1 MFLTKITVLNFK
13 NHEALSLDFSKKI
26 NCFIGKNGVGKT
38 NIVDAVYYL
47 CLTKSYFNSVDQQN
61 ILFGK
66 DFFRLEGR
74 FMSNAGSRGG
84 DPARTEAFEVV
95 YKLPSN
101 KRKELS
107 VNGVVVPKLS
117 DHIGNFPCIIIS
129 PDDSQLILGSSEE
142 RRKFLDGTI
151 SQINHEYLE
160 WLITYNKVLAQ
171 RNAALK
177 RFAETRHT
185 DKHLLETYDSQL
197 IPLGTKIYE
206 ARKVVMQ
213 KLQPV
218 FQKFYKEISLERELV
233 SFSYYSQLNDKP
245 FSELLESSLH
255 RDVLLQRTDVG
266 IHKDDMEFFGP
277 QTPKGGFNTKMK
289 KFGSQGQQ
297 KSFII
302 SMKFAQYEMI
312 KNGTNAGSRSG
323 DPAEAVSTKPV
334 LLIDDIFDKLDNDR
348 SQKLIELI
356 ASNEFGQV
364 FLTDTDDAHI
374 RETLKGRE
382 DLFEVITVK

>member
-1 MFLTKITVLNFK
+1 MYLSRITLLNFK
-13 NHEALSLDFSKKI
+13 NHESLSLSFNKKI
-26 NCFIGKNGVGKT
+26 NCLIGRNGVGKT
-38 NIVDAVYYL
+38 NILDSVYYL

-74 FMSNAGSRGG
+74 FKKHSG
-84 DPARTEAFEVV
+84 AFEVV
-95 YKLPSN
+95 YKLPPN
-101 KRKELS
+101 KRKELLI
-107 VNGVVVPKLS
+107 NDIAVPKLS

-151 SQINHEYLE
+151 SQINHQYLE
-160 WLITYNKVLAQ
+160 WLISYNKVLAQ

-185 DKHLLETYDSQL
+185 DKQLLETYDSQL
-197 IPLGTKIYE
+197 IPLGTKIYA
-206 ARKVVMQ
+206 ARKVVMDR
-213 KLQPV
+213 LQPV
-218 FQKFYKEISLERELV
+218 FQRFYKEISLERELV
-233 SFSYYSQLNDKP
+233 SFGYYSQLNEKP
-245 FSELLESSLH
+245 LDILLDESLGK
-255 RDVLLQRTDVG
+255 DLALQRTDVG
-266 IHKDDMEFFGP
+266 VHKDDMEFFIGA
-277 QTPKGGFNTKMK
+277 NRMK

-302 SMKFAQYEMI
+302 AMKFAQYELVKQGVI
-312 KNGTNAGSRSG
+312 GADNDNAPG
-323 DPAEAVSTKPV
+323 KPV

-356 ASNEFGQV
+356 AGDDFGQV

-374 RETLKGRE
+374 RQTLDGRE
-382 DLFEVITVK
+382 DLFEVINV

>member
-1 MFLTKITVLNFK
+1 MFLSKITLLNFK
-13 NHEALSLDFSKKI
+13 NHESLSLTFSKKI
-26 NCFIGKNGVGKT
+26 NCFIGNNGVGKT

-47 CLTKSYFNSVDQQN
+47 CLTKSYFNSIDQQN
-61 ILFGK
+61 ILFGR

-74 FMSNAGSRGG
+74 FKRTAGYRGG
-84 DPARTEAFEVV
+84 DPAGTVVGDNTNTGTDAFEIV
-95 YKLPSN
+95 YKLPTN
-101 KRKELS
+101 KRKELL
-107 VNGVVVPKLS
+107 VNDVVVPKLS

-177 RFAETRHT
+177 RFAETKKT

-206 ARKVVMQ
+206 ARKIVMH
-213 KLQPV
+213 KLQPI
-218 FQKFYKEISLERELV
+218 FKKFYKEISLEREPV
-233 SFSYYSQLNDKP
+233 SFSYYSQLNEKP
-245 FSELLESSLH
+245 FDVLLENSLN
-255 RDVLLQRTDVG
+255 RDVMLQRTDVG
-266 IHKDDMEFFGP
+266 VHKDDMEFFLGA
-277 QTPKGGFNTKMK
+277 NKMK

-302 SMKFAQYEMI
+302 SMKFAQYELI
-312 KNGTNAGSRSG
+312 AQSKQF
-323 DPAEAVSTKPV
+323 KPV

-356 ASNEFGQV
+356 ASNNFGQI

-374 RETLKGRE
+374 RQTLKGRE
-382 DLFEVITVK
+382 DLFEVINV

>member
-1 MFLTKITVLNFK
+1 MFLSKITLLNFK
-13 NHEALSLDFSKKI
+13 NHESLSLTFSKKI
-26 NCFIGKNGVGKT
+26 NCFIGNNGVGKT

-74 FMSNAGSRGG
+74 FQKEGG
-84 DPARTEAFEVV
+84 AFEIV
-95 YKLPSN
+95 YKLPTN
-101 KRKELS
+101 KRKELL
-107 VNGVVVPKLS
+107 VNDIVVPKLS

-177 RFAETRHT
+177 RFAETKKT
-185 DKHLLETYDSQL
+185 DKHLLETYASQL

-206 ARKVVMQ
+206 ARKVVMH
-213 KLQPV
+213 KLQPI

-233 SFSYYSQLNDKP
+233 SFSYYSQLNEKP
-245 FSELLESSLH
+245 FDVLLESSLN
-255 RDVLLQRTDVG
+255 RDVMLQRTDVG
-266 IHKDDMEFFGP
+266 IHKDDMEFFIGA
-277 QTPKGGFNTKMK
+277 NKMK

-302 SMKFAQYEMI
+302 SMKFAQYELI
-312 KNGTNAGSRSG
+312 AQSKQF
-323 DPAEAVSTKPV
+323 KPV

-356 ASNEFGQV
+356 ASNNFGQI

-382 DLFEVITVK
+382 DLFEVITV

>member
-1 MFLTKITVLNFK
+1 MFLTKITLLNFK
-13 NHEALSLDFSKKI
+13 NHESLSLDFSKKI
-26 NCFIGKNGVGKT
+26 NCFIGNNGVGKT

-74 FMSNAGSRGG
+74 FKKKAG
-84 DPARTEAFEVV
+84 AFEIV
-95 YKLPSN
+95 YKLPTN
-101 KRKELS
+101 KRKELLI
-107 VNGVVVPKLS
+107 NDVVVPKLS

-177 RFAETRHT
+177 RFAETKHT
-185 DKHLLETYDSQL
+185 DMHLLETYDSQL
-197 IPLGTKIYE
+197 VPLGSKIYE

-218 FQKFYKEISLERELV
+218 FQRFYKDISLEREPV
-233 SFSYYSQLNDKP
+233 SFSYYSQLNEKP
-245 FSELLESSLH
+245 FDVLLEASLN
-255 RDVLLQRTDVG
+255 RDVMLQRTDVG
-266 IHKDDMEFFGP
+266 IHKDDMEFFLG
-277 QTPKGGFNTKMK
+277 KNKMK

-302 SMKFAQYEMI
+302 SMKFAQYELI
-312 KNGTNAGSRSG
+312 TQSKQF
-323 DPAEAVSTKPV
+323 KPV

-348 SQKLIELI
+348 SQKFIALI
-356 ASNEFGQV
+356 ASQNFGQI
-364 FLTDTDDAHI
+364 FLTDTNDLHI

-382 DLFEVITVK
+382 DLFEVIRVR

>member
-1 MFLTKITVLNFK
+1 MFLNKLTLLNFK
-13 NHEALSLDFSKKI
+13 NHEELSLQFSKKI

-38 NIVDAVYYL
+38 NIVDAIYYL

-61 ILFGK
+61 VLFGK
-66 DFFRLEGR
+66 DFFRLDGEISKSEEK
-74 FMSNAGSRGG
+74 FN
-84 DPARTEAFEVV
+84 VV

-107 VNGVVVPKLS
+107 VNDNVVPKLS

-129 PDDSQLILGSSEE
+129 PDDSQLVLGSSEE

-151 SQINHEYLE
+151 SQVNHEYLE
-160 WLITYNKVLAQ
+160 WLIAYMKVLAQ

-177 RFAETRHT
+177 QFAETRRT
-185 DKHLLETYDSQL
+185 DKQLLETYNNQL
-197 IPLGTKIYE
+197 VPLGTKIYE
-206 ARKVVMQ
+206 ARKVVIE

-218 FQKFYKEISLERELV
+218 FQSFYRDISLEREQV
-233 SFSYYSQLNDKP
+233 SFVYNSQLHNKP
-245 FSELLESSLH
+245 L
-255 RDVLLQRTDVG
+255 DVLLHDNVERDLILQRTDTG
-266 IHKDDMEFFGP
+266 IHKDDLDLFLG
-277 QTPKGGFNTKMK
+277 NNKMK

-302 SMKFAQYEMI
+302 SMKLAQFEII
-312 KNGTNAGSRSG
+312 KQGIAS
-323 DPAEAVSTKPV
+323 EQTKMPL

-348 SQKLIELI
+348 SRKLVELI
-356 ASNEFGQV
+356 ASDNFGQV

-374 RETLKGRE
+374 REALKGKE
-382 DLFEVITVK
+382 DLFEVIEIQ

>member
-1 MFLTKITVLNFK
+1 MFLARIALLNFK
-13 NHEALSLDFSKKI
+13 NHEGLTLSFTRKI

-61 ILFGK
+61 IQFGK

-74 FMSNAGSRGG
+74 FKKQDG
-84 DPARTEAFEVV
+84 AFEVV
-95 YKLPSN
+95 YKLPPN
-101 KRKELS
+101 KRKELLIND
-107 VNGVVVPKLS
+107 VAVPKLS

-160 WLITYNKVLAQ
+160 WLISYNKLLAQ

-177 RFAETRHT
+177 KFAETHKI
-185 DKHLLETYDSQL
+185 DKHLLETYDRQL
-197 IPLGTKIYE
+197 IPLGTKIHE
-206 ARKVVMQ
+206 ARKVVIQ

-218 FQKFYKEISLERELV
+218 FQKFYKEISLEREAV
-233 SFSYYSQLNDKP
+233 SFSYYSPLNDKP
-245 FSELLESSLH
+245 FEELLRNSLD
-255 RDVLLQRTDVG
+255 RDLVLQRTDTGV
-266 IHKDDMEFFGP
+266 HKDDMEFLMGP
-277 QTPKGGFNTKMK
+277 NKIK

-302 SMKFAQYEMI
+302 AIKFAQYELV
-312 KNGTNAGSRSG
+312 KQGVAGSTSL
-323 DPAEAVSTKPV
+323 KPL

-356 ASNEFGQV
+356 ASDEFGQV

-382 DLFEVITVK
+382 DLFEAIVIQ

>member
-1 MFLTKITVLNFK
+1 MFLTKITLLNFK
-13 NHEALSLDFSKKI
+13 NHEALAINFSKKI
-26 NCFIGKNGVGKT
+26 NCFIGNNGVGKT
-38 NIVDAVYYL
+38 NIIDAVYYL

-66 DFFRLEGR
+66 DFLRLEGR
-74 FMSNAGSRGG
+74 FKKTI
-84 DPARTEAFEVV
+84 TENENTSTGAFELV
-95 YKLPSN
+95 YKLPTN
-101 KRKELS
+101 KRKELLIND
-107 VNGVVVPKLS
+107 VAVTKLS

-177 RFAETRHT
+177 RFAETKKT
-185 DKHLLETYDSQL
+185 DKQLLETYDSQL

-213 KLQPV
+213 KLQPI
-218 FQKFYKEISLERELV
+218 FQKFYKDISLEREPV
-233 SFSYYSQLNDKP
+233 SFSYYSQLNEKP
-245 FSELLESSLH
+245 FDVLLEGSLN

-266 IHKDDMEFFGP
+266 IHKDDMEFFLGA
-277 QTPKGGFNTKMK
+277 NKMK

-302 SMKFAQYEMI
+302 SMKFAQYELI
-312 KNGTNAGSRSG
+312 AHSKQF
-323 DPAEAVSTKPV
+323 KPV

-348 SQKLIELI
+348 SQKLIALI
-356 ASNEFGQV
+356 ASPNFGQI

-382 DLFEVITVK
+382 DLFEVIKVG